1 MTHNIGRNDPCPCG
15 SGKKYKKCCL
25 NELTVVSSSQIQDI
39 RNTENKLMTKIEQFC
54 EQAFNSQM
62 LDDAWGCFVGWTEVD
77 GGDDP
82 TVLPESGHMFNVWR
96 QFHWNPAEF
105 ALEEMA
111 DDSPNDILAT
121 LYQQKRPIGLDDRD
135 FILAAMSAPFCFYQV
150 LSVVEGKSMVLKNLF
165 TDEQTE
171 VVELRAA
178 RPEHVGDM
186 LFTTVVN
193 YKDTNF
199 MLGTGCY
206 VFNERSIM
214 DVLDFKQG
222 VADNIEQWSHH
233 LIDEYEPELLEMYW
247 GFREELFNPGKTE
260 VTMNTSGPVD
270 LSLVSG
276 AIGKAGSGRTSN
288 ADEVPNFTVMP
299 EFANDPQV
307 AALMD
312 QIQLKHWQ
320 DWADIAVPALD
331 NKIPRTVAKTEQ
343 GRSRLEALLLTFE
356 FSNPKHQQWLY
367 KELGLN
373 LPGE

>member
-1 MTHNIGRNDPCPCG
+1 
-15 SGKKYKKCCL
+15 
-25 NELTVVSSSQIQDI
+25 
-39 RNTENKLMTKIEQFC
+39 
-54 EQAFNSQM
+54 
-62 LDDAWGCFVGWTEVD
+62 
-77 GGDDP
+77 
-82 TVLPESGHMFNVWR
+82 
-96 QFHWNPAEF
+96 
-105 ALEEMA
+105 
-111 DDSPNDILAT
+111 
-121 LYQQKRPIGLDDRD
+121 
-135 FILAAMSAPFCFYQV
+135 
-150 LSVVEGKSMVLKNLF
+150 MVLKNLF